1 MAEAEGFRTT
11 LTLPATLVEQLDDLL
26 HEGKKN
32 GRLPR
37 NMNRNPFIVQLLTER
52 VAQLAGE
59 KPPSSRPKRRTV
71 E

>member
-1 MAEAEGFRTT
+1 MAQAEGFRTT
-11 LTLPATLVEQLDDLL
+11 LTLPATLLEQLDDLL

-37 NMNRNPFIVQLLTER
+37 NLNRNPFIVQLLTER
-52 VAQLAGE
+52 VAQLVGE
-59 KPPSSRPKRRTV
+59 KPASPRSKRPTA